1 MVRVDAVIVMMVV
14 VNVVVEMIV
23 EMIVSVVVILFEVD
37 AKTLLALTGW

>member
-37 AKTLLALTGW
+37 AKTLLALTRW

>member
-14 VNVVVEMIV
+14 VNVVV

-37 AKTLLALTGW
+37 AKTLLALTRW

>member
-14 VNVVVEMIV
+14 VNVVV